1 MEKNRQWKKQV
12 VTALELAPDLD
23 GGETKISLTG
33 SGEAVIE
40 NYKGILQY
48 TDSEI
53 LLQSLRGKVLLRGR
67 NLEIVWYTSLEMKI
81 TGRSSVFFCSR
92 NDYRIWENY

>member
-23 GGETKISLTG
+23 CRETKISLTG

-53 LLQSLRGKVLLRGR
+53 LIQSLRGKVLLCGR

-81 TGRSSVFFCSR
+81 TGAISSILLQQR
-92 NDYRIWENY
+92 

>member
-1 MEKNRQWKKQV
+1 MV
-12 VTALELAPDLD
+12 
-23 GGETKISLTG
+23 
-33 SGEAVIE
+33 E

-53 LLQSLRGKVLLRGR
+53 LIQSLRGKVLLCGR

-81 TGRSSVFFCSR
+81 TGVISSILLQQR
-92 NDYRIWENY
+92 

>member
-1 MEKNRQWKKQV
+1 MVE
-12 VTALELAPDLD
+12 TLELPKDLMYGD
-23 GGETKISLTG
+23 SIVTITG
-33 SGEAVIE
+33 RTEVLIE

-81 TGRSSVFFCSR
+81 TGSIFS
-92 NDYRIWENY
+92 ILLQQK

>member
-1 MEKNRQWKKQV
+1 MEKNRLWKKQV

-53 LLQSLRGKVLLRGR
+53 LIQSLRGKVLLRGK
-67 NLEIVWYTSLEMKI
+67 NMEIVWYTSLEMKM
-81 TGRSSVFFCSR
+81 TGSIFS
-92 NDYRIWENY
+92 ILLQQK